1 MTALSSA
8 DKMRLRISAKRVEAW
23 KVERMRPHSKINPKD
38 KTSTIMCFGHDKP
51 DEVIVPDMMDSVHRA
66 SDGYAVRT
74 SASKYGHHGS
84 AIAARVS
91 HVEHTS
97 WLDGKVTT
105 QCVQHVEVE
114 QELVNVERHVT
125 RRDGTLSVIKG
136 ECGLMAKGI
145 VPVVKTETRPV
156 MTQARKDSPFKRAKG
171 KPVIVERK

>member
-1 MTALSSA
+1 
-8 DKMRLRISAKRVEAW
+8 MRLRVSAKRVEAW
-23 KVERMRPHSKINPKD
+23 KVERMRKAKPINPKD
-38 KTSTIMCFGHDKP
+38 KTSTIMCFGQDKP
-51 DEVIVPDMMDSVHRA
+51 EETIVPDKMESIHRA

-74 SASKYGHHGS
+74 SANKYGNHGS
-84 AIAARVS
+84 ALAARVS
-91 HVEHTS
+91 HVEHIS
-97 WLDGKVTT
+97 WLDGVVTT
-105 QCVQHVEVE
+105 QCVLHVEVE
-114 QELVNVERHVT
+114 QELVEVERHVK